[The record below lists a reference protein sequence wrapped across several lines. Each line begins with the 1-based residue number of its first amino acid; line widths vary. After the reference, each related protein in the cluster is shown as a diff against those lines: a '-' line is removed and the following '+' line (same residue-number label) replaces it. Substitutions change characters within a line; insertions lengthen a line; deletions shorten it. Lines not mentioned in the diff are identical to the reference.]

1 MHVHT
6 DTCKHTSQRKK
17 TIRNFIIAAINCV
30 LLRSGLNVT

>member
-1 MHVHT
+1 MYIQIHVNVHP
-6 DTCKHTSQRKK
+6 KEKK